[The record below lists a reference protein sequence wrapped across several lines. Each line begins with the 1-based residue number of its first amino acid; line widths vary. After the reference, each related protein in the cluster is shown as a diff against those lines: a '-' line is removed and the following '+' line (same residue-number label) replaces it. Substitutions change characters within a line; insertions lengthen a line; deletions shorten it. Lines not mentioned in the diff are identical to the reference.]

1 MASVNYKVPPVFTA
15 QKPYS
20 RWIDEIKAW
29 KALTDLDK
37 RKMGVAIA
45 LSLPEEGL
53 SSIRDKVFSDLIL
66 DELNSDDGVDSLIE
80 FMDKIFK
87 MDELSEAYEFYT
99 EFDRFRRSKVGS
111 MEDGLRN
118 GQKRSQFRVQ
128 SQELNVKY
136 KQMFT
141 SDITLLLS
149 KDSTKKAKIKLD
161 LENDSAFIFGKDVD
175 LSCTSSG
182 HYCVPIDQVKV
193 NVNVIASTQ
202 MTKDKTKVIEKL
214 HKQFARPS
222 AKRLKTLLKDAGG
235 YTEEHLNCVDHV
247 TEGCDVC
254 KRYKKT
260 PARPVVLLSLATE
273 YNEVVAID
281 LIRDNKSL
289 CQIFTQLNSYQ
300 RND

>member
-1 MASVNYKVPPVFTA
+1 MLIFTELKKRNPEWTFKLEPRPAANVANYKPDLCDIPIVNHMLFSVAQRTIAYSVVWSNTKKMASVNYKVPPVFTA

-118 GQKRSQFRVQ
+118 GV
-128 SQELNVKY
+128 
-136 KQMFT
+136 
-141 SDITLLLS
+141 
-149 KDSTKKAKIKLD
+149 
-161 LENDSAFIFGKDVD
+161 
-175 LSCTSSG
+175 
-182 HYCVPIDQVKV
+182 
-193 NVNVIASTQ
+193 
-202 MTKDKTKVIEKL
+202 
-214 HKQFARPS
+214 
-222 AKRLKTLLKDAGG
+222 
-235 YTEEHLNCVDHV
+235 
-247 TEGCDVC
+247 
-254 KRYKKT
+254 
-260 PARPVVLLSLATE
+260 
-273 YNEVVAID
+273 
-281 LIRDNKSL
+281 
-289 CQIFTQLNSYQ
+289 
-300 RND
+300 